1 MDDPVDRDV
10 TDAVV
15 EAFFDRERA
24 VRSLL
29 DDLDGLALR
38 GEHEA
43 VRERVRAFADA
54 DREAFFAVALAL
66 ADSPHFFG
74 DVESR
79 LGVEPA
85 DDLRDLAETYA
96 TLSRPFGLVRM
107 EVAEDRHNPVTGL
120 DVTTSYEPDGR
131 LPMVAYTV
139 HSGNVALQ
147 ETRGSPSEVL
157 AAAVYL
163 LRATND
169 ALEATL
175 SGDHAVNTDE
185 LSELID
191 RREAVETELGTLRDR
206 LDAVR
211 EAPGSER

>member
-1 MDDPVDRDV
+1 MDDADDRDV
-10 TDAVV
+10 TGAVV
-15 EAFFDRERA
+15 EAFLERERA
-24 VRSLL
+24 IRGLL
-29 DDLDGLALR
+29 DDLEGLALR

-43 VRERVRAFADA
+43 VRAQVRAFAET
-54 DREAFFAVALAL
+54 DREAFFTVALAL
-66 ADSPHFFG
+66 ADSPQFFG
-74 DVESR
+74 DVEAR

-85 DDLRDLAETYA
+85 DDLRELAETYA
-96 TLSRPFGLVRM
+96 TLSRPFGLVRV
-107 EVAEDRHNPVTGL
+107 EIAEDRHNPVTGL
-120 DVTTSYEPDGR
+120 DVTTSYDSEAE
-131 LPMVAYTV
+131 LPVVAYTV

-157 AAAVYL
+157 GTAVSL

-175 SGDHAVNTDE
+175 AGDHAVNTDE

-191 RREAVETELGTLRDR
+191 RRADVEAELGTLRDR

-211 EAPGSER
+211 DAPAGED